1 MAAGEKI
8 SVMIVDD
15 VAETRENIRKIL
27 TFEADFDVTAM
38 ARSGRE
44 AIELA
49 QELKPDVI
57 LMDINMQDMDG
68 ITATET
74 IHRKVP
80 YIQIIILSV
89 QGDPNY
95 MRRAMVA
102 GAHDFLTK
110 PPVIDELITAIR
122 RGGNVAHEERTKM
135 ASSSLTQ
142 TAHAGT
148 SSTVLTS
155 KNGKVIVVYSP
166 KGGTGTTTI
175 ATNLAICL
183 HSEETKT
190 ALVDASLQF
199 GDVAVFLN
207 EQGKNTIFDLTSR
220 ADELDPD
227 IVEEVMITH
236 PASGVHVLAAPSKP
250 ELAENVDGDQFSKVL
265 QFLRQLYSY
274 IVIDTSSYLNDVVL
288 AALDVA
294 DLVIVITTQ
303 EIPAVKNVKLFL
315 SLLDAM
321 QIERRR
327 IIFAMNRYDKRI
339 ALLPE
344 KIAESLKQT
353 IAAVIP
359 LDERT
364 VIPSVNR
371 GIPFIMD
378 NKTQPIGKS
387 ILSLAE
393 LVREAVMKPEEDVLE
408 KVIKR

>member
-1 MAAGEKI
+1 
-8 SVMIVDD
+8 
-15 VAETRENIRKIL
+15 
-27 TFEADFDVTAM
+27 
-38 ARSGRE
+38 
-44 AIELA
+44 
-49 QELKPDVI
+49 
-57 LMDINMQDMDG
+57 
-68 ITATET
+68 
-74 IHRKVP
+74 
-80 YIQIIILSV
+80 
-89 QGDPNY
+89 

-122 RGGNVAHEERTKM
+122 RGGNVAHEERAKM
-135 ASSSLTQ
+135 ASSSL
-142 TAHAGT
+142 AHAGHAGS
-148 SSTVLTS
+148 SSTLLTS

-220 ADELDPD
+220 ADELDPE

-250 ELAENVDGDQFSKVL
+250 ELAENVDGNQFSKVL
-265 QFLRQLYSY
+265 HFLRQLYSY

-344 KIAESLKQT
+344 KIGESLKQN

-393 LVREAVMKPEEDVLE
+393 LVREVVIKPEEDVLE
-408 KVIKR
+408 KVTKR